1 VAPIRIA
8 VIGAGY
14 WGAKLAREYAAIE
27 SSTNE
32 ASLSMVV
39 DSYAPALNSVSA
51 ELGQNGRTFSTD
63 YQDAIRS
70 DRVDAVHI
78 ALPTPL
84 HYATARSALEA
95 GKHVLVEKPM
105 ASTSREAFKLA
116 SLAEQTGLVL
126 QVGHIFRFNSA
137 LKMVRKMIHEGR
149 IGKVYYAKLE
159 WTVDQIPSGDR
170 DIVFDLAPHPI
181 DVLNYMLDEW
191 PVNVDA
197 MGESYHRKKESLE
210 EMAFINLE
218 FPDRITANVYL
229 SWIQPGSK
237 DRLVRIVGEEGTLF
251 CDALN
256 QTVTLHTKKG
266 ATEIPRSLFP
276 MLVQTNGNGNG
287 NGHAPVGDGKVPN
300 NTIRDMQLHFVDTIK
315 GRGPQLNSAMIGA
328 RNVEVLEAITRAMR
342 TRQGVQTPQRNTPTL
357 SQEVAR

>member
-1 VAPIRIA
+1 MAPIRIA

-126 QVGHIFRFNSA
+126 QVGHIFRFNAA

-181 DVLNYMLDEW
+181 DVLNYLLDEW
-191 PVNVDA
+191 PVNVEA
-197 MGESYHRKKESLE
+197 MGESYHRKKDSLE

-218 FPDRITANVYL
+218 FPDRITSNVYL

-237 DRLVRIVGEEGTLF
+237 DRLIRVVGEEGTLF
-251 CDALN
+251 CDALS

-266 ATEIPRSLFP
+266 ASEVPSSLFP
-276 MLVQTNGNGNG
+276 KLQSNG
-287 NGHAPVGDGKVPN
+287 NGHAPDLMNDGKVPN
-300 NTIRDMQLHFVDTIK
+300 NTMRDMQLHFVDTIK
-315 GRGPQLNSAMIGA
+315 NRGPELNSAFIGA
-328 RNVEVLEAITRAMR
+328 RTVEVLEAITRAMR
-342 TRQGVQTPQRNTPTL
+342 MRRGVQTQQRYSPPL
-357 SQEVAR
+357 SQEVAP